1 MQGENFM
8 LQVLVYLVLR
18 LLLLI
23 AILFT
28 IVRIIRNFYKFPMP
42 QFLANLIDNPL
53 RRKIQP
59 PSEMPIRHGI
69 APGMAVLEVG
79 PGNGRYTI
87 ETARR
92 VGSLGRVIT
101 IDIEPKMIERV
112 QKRARTEGI
121 TNLEAKV
128 ADVYNLPFDDDM
140 FDAIYMI
147 TVISEI
153 PEPEKA
159 IKEFYRVLAPS
170 GTLAFSELLTDPD
183 YPLAQTL
190 VRKADAANFRLKK
203 KLGNFFSYTLI
214 FEKQQQNAA

>member
-1 MQGENFM
+1 M

-18 LLLLI
+18 LLLL
-23 AILFT
+23 AVTLHT
-28 IVRIIRNFYKFPMP
+28 IVRVIRYFYKFPMP
-42 QFLANLIDNPL
+42 EFLANLIDNPF
-53 RRKIQP
+53 RRRIQP
-59 PSEMPIRHGI
+59 PGEMAIRHGI
-69 APGMAVLEVG
+69 EPGMTVLEVG

-92 VGSLGRVIT
+92 VGSAGRVMA

-112 QKRARTEGI
+112 LRRAQAEAA
-121 TNLEAKV
+121 NNVDAKV
-128 ADVYNLPFDDDM
+128 ADVYNLPFEDGT
-140 FDAIYMI
+140 FDAIYAI

-153 PEPEKA
+153 PEPERA
-159 IKEFYRVLAPS
+159 MREFHRVLSPS

-190 VRKADAANFRLKK
+190 VRWAGKANFRLKK

-214 FEKQQQNAA
+214 FEKQQPGS

>member
-1 MQGENFM
+1 M
-8 LQVLVYLVLR
+8 LQVLVYLILSLI
-18 LLLLI
+18 LLPV
-23 AILFT
+23 ILHT
-28 IVRIIRNFYKFPMP
+28 IVRIVRYFYKFPMP

-59 PSEMPIRHGI
+59 PGDMPIRHGI
-69 APGMAVLEVG
+69 QPGMTVLEVG

-92 VGSLGRVIT
+92 VGNAGKLIT

-112 QKRARTEGI
+112 QQRAQAEDI

-128 ADVYNLPFDDDM
+128 ANVYKLPFEDGM
-140 FDAIYMI
+140 FDAVYMI

-153 PEPEKA
+153 PEPERA
-159 IKEFYRVLAPS
+159 MREFYRVLSPS
-170 GTLAFSELLTDPD
+170 GSLAFSELLTDPD

-190 VRKADAANFRLKK
+190 VRKAGKAKFRLKK
-203 KLGNFFSYTLI
+203 KLGNFFSYTLV
-214 FEKQQQNAA
+214 FEKQQNVA